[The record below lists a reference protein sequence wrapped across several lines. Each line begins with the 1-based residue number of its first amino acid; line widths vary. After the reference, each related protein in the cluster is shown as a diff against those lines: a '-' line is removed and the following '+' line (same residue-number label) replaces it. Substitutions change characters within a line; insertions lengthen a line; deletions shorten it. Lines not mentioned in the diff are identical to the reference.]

1 MQSKALMKY
10 RLLLETALLVLGVVG
25 IKLII
30 EKFSL
35 EFINLSPLFT
45 SVIAGGIFIIS
56 IILSGT
62 IADYKESEKLPTE
75 ISSAVESIYQ
85 EGLYVTLSRKEFD
98 LKRLRKHLTAILDSF
113 KQDLEGHE
121 SREALVPL
129 ARLSESFLEMEKLGV
144 PPNYIARLKQEQS
157 VIRKSIMRIYHI
169 QRINFL
175 PSAQILA
182 QTIVIL
188 IISLLIFTKI
198 EPFFDGIILMAFVSY
213 IFIFLLRVLRVIDKP
228 FRVDEYSMDD
238 VSLFLLRE
246 TSERMKPTTKAEGA

>member
-1 MQSKALMKY
+1 MKY
-10 RLLLETALLVLGVVG
+10 RLLLETALLVLAVVG
-25 IKLII
+25 VKLFI
-30 EKFSL
+30 ERFSL
-35 EFINLSPLFT
+35 EFINISPLFT

-75 ISSAVESIYQ
+75 MSSAVESIYQ
-85 EGLYVTLSRKEFD
+85 EGLYVSRSHKDFN
-98 LKRLRKHLTAILDSF
+98 LKRLRTSLVSILTSF
-113 KQDLEGHE
+113 KTDLEAHN
-121 SREALVPL
+121 SRAALAPL
-129 ARLSESFLEMEKLGV
+129 ANLSDSFLEMEKLGV
-144 PPNYIARLKQEQS
+144 PPNYIVRLKQEQS
-157 VIRKSIMRIYHI
+157 IIRKSIMRIYHI

-188 IISLLIFTKI
+188 IVSLLIFTRV
-198 EPFFDGIILMAFVSY
+198 EPFIDGMVLVAFISY

-246 TSERMKPTTKAEGA
+246 TGERIKPASSKESGV